1 MSAINVRK
9 NEGESNESLVRRFVR
24 KVQASGNILAVKKS
38 QYRQKSVSKRLKR
51 RSAILRAQ
59 SRAKREYLR
68 KIGKLEE
75 QQDRYKRKPKGR

>member
-1 MSAINVRK
+1 MSVISVRK

-24 KVQASGNILAVKKS
+24 KVQASGNLLVVKKN
-38 QYRQKSVSKRLKR
+38 QYRQRTPSKRLKR
-51 RSAILRAQ
+51 RSAILRSE

-75 QQDRYKRKPKGR
+75 PDRSKRKGRH